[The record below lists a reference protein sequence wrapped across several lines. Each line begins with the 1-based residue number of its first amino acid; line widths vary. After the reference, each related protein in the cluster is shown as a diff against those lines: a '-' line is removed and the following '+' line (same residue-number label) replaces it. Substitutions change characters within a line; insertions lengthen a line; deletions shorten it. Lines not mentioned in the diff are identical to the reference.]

1 MLSFRAAIS
10 FSSLNPDATIFLS
23 PPPHKKKNRPLS
35 EQSKRDLIERTME
48 FDSLVNKK
56 KIVLTCKNLHDGD
69 IEVLAEVLEKST
81 VVEEMNLMMNQ
92 ITLSDDK
99 FTDAL
104 ARNKSLKVL
113 NLYGNKIGA
122 EVCATIHTEYSY
134 RLSRTPH
141 SLTYI
146 LFPIL
151 LACNCAGSETVGQST
166 IEQ

>member
-1 MLSFRAAIS
+1 MQTHYVL
-10 FSSLNPDATIFLS
+10 LVTS
-23 PPPHKKKNRPLS
+23 PAQKIKNRHLS
-35 EQSKRDLIERTME
+35 DKARDILLRTME

-92 ITLSDDK
+92 ITLSDDT

-113 NLYGNKIGA
+113 NLYENKIGA
-122 EVCATIHTEYSY
+122 EVCATSVCIYGTCASVVP
-134 RLSRTPH
+134 RTPH
-141 SLTYI
+141 FLTYI
-146 LFPIL
+146 RFPIL
-151 LACNCAGSETVGQST
+151 LACNCAGGKTVGQST
-166 IEQ
+166 LEQ

>member
-1 MLSFRAAIS
+1 
-10 FSSLNPDATIFLS
+10 
-23 PPPHKKKNRPLS
+23 
-35 EQSKRDLIERTME
+35 ME

-56 KIVLTCKNLHDGD
+56 KIVLTCKNLQDGD
-69 IEVLAEVLEKST
+69 IKVLAEVLEKST
-81 VVEEMNLMMNQ
+81 AVEEMNLMMNQ

-122 EVCATIHTEYSY
+122 EVCATSIYGIF
-134 RLSRTPH
+134 LSVISLTPH

-166 IEQ
+166 LEQ

>member
-1 MLSFRAAIS
+1 MQTHYVL
-10 FSSLNPDATIFLS
+10 LVTS
-23 PPPHKKKNRPLS
+23 PAQKIKNRHLS
-35 EQSKRDLIERTME
+35 DKARDILLRTMA

-92 ITLSDDK
+92 ITLSDDT

-113 NLYGNKIGA
+113 NLYENKIGA
-122 EVCATIHTEYSY
+122 EVCATSMYMEHAH
-134 RLSRTPH
+134 RLYPEP
-141 SLTYI
+141 LI
-146 LFPIL
+146 F
-151 LACNCAGSETVGQST
+151 
-166 IEQ
+166 

>member
-1 MLSFRAAIS
+1 
-10 FSSLNPDATIFLS
+10 
-23 PPPHKKKNRPLS
+23 
-35 EQSKRDLIERTME
+35 ME

-122 EVCATIHTEYSY
+122 EVCATSTYGIFLSVIPNPSFFNVHPFPHLTRVQLCRERNGWPKHY
-134 RLSRTPH
+134 RTIKLS
-141 SLTYI
+141 
-146 LFPIL
+146 
-151 LACNCAGSETVGQST
+151 NNST
-166 IEQ
+166 WRGPR

>member
-1 MLSFRAAIS
+1 MA
-10 FSSLNPDATIFLS
+10 
-23 PPPHKKKNRPLS
+23 
-35 EQSKRDLIERTME
+35 

-92 ITLSDDK
+92 ITLSDDT

-113 NLYGNKIGA
+113 NLYENKIGA
-122 EVCATIHTEYSY
+122 EVCATSMYIRNMRIGCTPNPSFFNIHPFPHLT
-134 RLSRTPH
+134 RVQLCRGQNGWPKHSRT
-141 SLTYI
+141 I
-146 LFPIL
+146 KK
-151 LACNCAGSETVGQST
+151 
-166 IEQ
+166 